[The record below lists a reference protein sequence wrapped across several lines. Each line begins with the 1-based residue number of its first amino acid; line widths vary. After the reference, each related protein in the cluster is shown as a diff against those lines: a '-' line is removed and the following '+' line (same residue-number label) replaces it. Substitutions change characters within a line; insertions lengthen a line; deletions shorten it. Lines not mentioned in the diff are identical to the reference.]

1 MTIYYNHS
9 YSSTP
14 YRDDSQASA
23 IGDCYCGD
31 SRLLG
36 VFMLYAGI
44 AADTTSEEVREAN
57 YQSLMQHTLA
67 AQPDTLFS
75 DSFNVDPAGVSRS
88 ILAWRDE
95 LVAAG
100 WDPRSY
106 EGSSAKLQFIKRME
120 LNVLP
125 KCSADCWA
133 EILHLCTER
142 RLLPDDARVVVTQPK
157 ETLRPNIAHI
167 LDSQQ
172 QHFGVAVEYAYTNKP
187 IAEGNLGSIQ
197 SLLLGNSTDKIT
209 LSANDPSFNYLKF
222 KHEDDALRY
231 IATQPTESHTLYY
244 SQMPKRLDNT
254 LRLLG
259 KPTCGSSQYAGEA
272 QTTLLFSTGNKLF
285 EYPLNIN
292 TIIDWLNMPVH
303 PIRYAL
309 RNVLRNAIISS
320 GGVYNAQWNEA
331 LEGYYKSFDEAERA
345 EVRTETEKQ
354 LKLFLPLPK
363 NDKIDMK
370 QLIEF
375 NKQLR
380 KWAHGA
386 SSIESVY
393 SPTIKEQ
400 LAAVCNYCDS
410 MIILLEGATDNI
422 TPLNIEKWCK
432 RIARPEA
439 YPQYRAELGSRDV
452 VSTSG
457 DIHDVANHVVWL
469 PAFDAGT
476 PHHPFYFLNSQELS
490 ELAEL
495 GVLVYDRKHYSIMN
509 RYASIRPLIYAQKLT
524 IVECDKIGGECTARH
539 PILLQLD
546 KCIAG
551 GLDPIAQRPAIAEE
565 HLEKQARVN
574 NKDEKNLASIQLED
588 GIELRE
594 RHERYTDEAK
604 MAESYSS
611 IDQLIQ
617 HPFNYVCERYAK
629 IDDQEVPSAQDIS
642 RTCGNVAHRI
652 IEKLFGNGHTMQEA
666 GRLMDESYDQIFD
679 EAINELGLLL
689 LRPEHTLDLA
699 RLRSGMSKV
708 AIQNF
713 FNILQDNGLTVI
725 ECEHNFER
733 VQWSEASSGAIL
745 ESRADM
751 VLRDENDNIVVLD
764 FKWSHNGGKYQRDLL
779 NESTALQLYL
789 YRMLAEREYKRSV
802 RTAYL
807 ILPDMTLLSHNA
819 FVNTTPIG
827 KDISTE
833 RMEQLANGYRL
844 RWEQLKSGFIERV
857 EEFTVGTG
865 EYGES
870 TERLNLYP
878 IYSDGKAYYKN
889 KFDKGHSKLK

>member
-14 YRDDSQASA
+14 YRDDSLASA

-31 SRLLG
+31 NRLLG

-57 YQSLMQHTLA
+57 YQSLMQHALA
-67 AQPDTLFS
+67 AQPDALFS
-75 DSFNVDPAGVSRS
+75 DSFNVDPAGVSRA

-106 EGSSAKLQFIKRME
+106 EGSSAKLQLIKRME
-120 LNVLP
+120 LNALP
-125 KCSADCWA
+125 RCSADCWA
-133 EILHLCTER
+133 EIIRLSSER
-142 RLLPDDARVVVTQPK
+142 RLLPNDARVVVTQPK
-157 ETLRPNIAHI
+157 ETLCPNIAHI
-167 LDSQQ
+167 LESQQ
-172 QHFGVAVEYAYTNKP
+172 QRFGVEVEYAYISKP
-187 IAEGNLGSIQ
+187 SAEGNLGTIQ
-197 SLLLGNSTDKIT
+197 SLLLNDSTDKIT
-209 LSANDPSFNYLKF
+209 LAADDPSLNYLKF

-231 IATQPTESHTLYY
+231 IATQPIESNTLYY

-309 RNVLRNAIISS
+309 RNVLRNTIISS
-320 GGVYNAQWNEA
+320 GGVYNAQWDEA

-345 EVRTETEKQ
+345 NVRTETEKQ

-363 NDKIDMK
+363 NDKIDIK

-380 KWAHGA
+380 MWAHGA
-386 SSIESVY
+386 SSWESTY
-393 SPTIKEQ
+393 APTIKEQ

-410 MIILLEGATDNI
+410 MIILLEGATDDI
-422 TPLNIEKWCK
+422 TPLNIERWCK
-432 RIARPEA
+432 RIAKPVV
-439 YPQYRAELGSRDV
+439 YPQYRAELGSSNV

-457 DIHDVANHVVWL
+457 DIHSVANHVVWA

-476 PHHPFYFLNSQELS
+476 SRYPFDFLNSDELK
-490 ELAEL
+490 ELTEL
-495 GVLVYDRKHYSIMN
+495 GVMVYDRKHHSIMN

-524 IVECDKIGGECTARH
+524 IIECDKIGGERTARH
-539 PILLQLD
+539 PILLQLE

-551 GLDPIAQRPAIAEE
+551 GLEPIAQRPCIADE
-565 HLEKQARVN
+565 HLEKQTMVVN
-574 NKDEKNLASIQLED
+574 EEESYKSIQLED
-588 GIELRE
+588 GIELKE
-594 RHERYTDEAK
+594 RHERYTDEEK
-604 MAESYSS
+604 RAESYSS

-629 IDDQEVPSAQDIS
+629 IDDQEVPSAQDIN

-652 IEKLFGNGHTMQEA
+652 IEKIFGDGHTMQEA
-666 GRLMDESYDQIFD
+666 GRMMDESYDQIFN

-699 RLRSGMSKV
+699 RLRSGMNRV
-708 AIQNF
+708 AMQNF
-713 FNILQDNGLTVI
+713 FEILNDNKLTVV
-725 ECEHNFER
+725 ECEHIFER
-733 VQWSEASSGAIL
+733 VQWSEASDGAVV

-764 FKWSHNGGKYQRDLL
+764 FKWNQNGGKYQRKSL
-779 NESTALQLYL
+779 EQSTALQLYL

-807 ILPDMTLLSHNA
+807 ILPDMTLLSHDAFHNA
-819 FVNTTPIG
+819 TPIG

-833 RMEQLANGYRL
+833 RMEQLANGYKL
-844 RWEQLKSGFIERV
+844 RWEQLKRGFVERV
-857 EEFTVGTG
+857 EGIAVGEG
-865 EYGES
+865 EYGEKADKF
-870 TERLNLYP
+870 NLYP
-878 IYSDGKAYYKN
+878 IYSDDKVYYVN

>member
-1 MTIYYNHS
+1 MTIYYNHN

-57 YQSLMQHTLA
+57 YQSLMQHILA
-67 AQPDTLFS
+67 TQPDALFS
-75 DSFNVDPAGVSRS
+75 NSFNVDPAGVSRS

-106 EGSSAKLQFIKRME
+106 EGNSDKLQFIKRME

-133 EILHLCTER
+133 EILRLCSER
-142 RLLPDDARVVVTQPK
+142 RLLPDNARVVVTQPK
-157 ETLRPNIAHI
+157 ETLLPNIAHI
-167 LDSQQ
+167 LDAQQ
-172 QHFGVAVEYAYTNKP
+172 QCFGVEVEYAYIDKP
-187 IAEGNLGSIQ
+187 CAEGNLGAIQ
-197 SLLLGNSTDKIT
+197 SLLLCNTTDKIT
-209 LSANDPSFNYLKF
+209 LAANDSSLNYLKF

-231 IATQPTESHTLYY
+231 VVTQPLEDHTLYY
-244 SQMPKRLDNT
+244 SQLPKRLDNT

-303 PIRYAL
+303 PMRYAL
-309 RNVLRNAIISS
+309 RNVLRNTIISS
-320 GGVYNAQWNEA
+320 GGVYNAKWDEA
-331 LEGYYKSFDEAERA
+331 LEDYYKSFNEDERA
-345 EVRTETEKQ
+345 NARTETEEQ
-354 LKLFLPLPK
+354 LKLFLPLPQ
-363 NDKIDMK
+363 NDKMDIK
-370 QLIEF
+370 QIIEF

-386 SSIESVY
+386 SSKESTY
-393 SPTIKEQ
+393 APTIKEQ

-410 MIILLEGATDNI
+410 MIILLEGATDDI
-422 TPLNIEKWCK
+422 TPLTIERWCK
-432 RIARPEA
+432 RIAKPTV
-439 YPQYRAELGSRDV
+439 YPQYRAELGSRNV
-452 VSTSG
+452 ISTSG
-457 DIHDVANHVVWL
+457 DIHSVANHVVWV

-476 PHHPFYFLNSQELS
+476 ARYPFDFLNSDELK

-495 GVLVYDRKHYSIMN
+495 GVMIYDRKHHSIMN
-509 RYASIRPLIYAQKLT
+509 RYASIRPLIYAQHVT
-524 IVECDKIGGECTARH
+524 IIECDKIGGECTARH

-546 KCIAG
+546 ECIVD
-551 GLDPIAQRPAIAEE
+551 GLKPIAQHPSMADE
-565 HLEKQARVN
+565 HLEKQTMVVN
-574 NKDEKNLASIQLED
+574 EEESYKSIQLED
-588 GIELRE
+588 GIELKE
-594 RHERYTDEAK
+594 RHERYTDEEK
-604 MAESYSS
+604 RAESYSS

-629 IDDQEVPSAQDIS
+629 IDDQEVPSAQDIN

-652 IEKLFGNGHTMQEA
+652 IEKLFGNGNTMKEA
-666 GRLMDESYDQIFD
+666 ARLMDESYDQIFN

-699 RLRSGMSKV
+699 RLRSGMNRV
-708 AIQNF
+708 AMHNF

-725 ECEHNFER
+725 ECEHIFER
-733 VQWSEASSGAIL
+733 VQWSEASDGAVV

-764 FKWSHNGGKYQRDLL
+764 FKWNQNGGKYQRKSL
-779 NESTALQLYL
+779 EQSTALQLYL

-833 RMEQLANGYRL
+833 RMEQLANGYKL
-844 RWEQLKSGFIERV
+844 RWEQLKRGFVERV
-857 EEFTVGTG
+857 EGIAVGEG
-865 EYGES
+865 EYGEKADKF
-870 TERLNLYP
+870 NLYP
-878 IYSDGKAYYKN
+878 IYSDDKVYYVN

>member
-14 YRDDSQASA
+14 YRDDSLASA

-31 SRLLG
+31 NRLLG

-57 YQSLMQHTLA
+57 YQSLMQHALA
-67 AQPDTLFS
+67 AQPDALFS
-75 DSFNVDPAGVSRS
+75 DSFNVDPAGVSRA

-100 WDPRSY
+100 WDPQSY

-120 LNVLP
+120 LNALP
-125 KCSADCWA
+125 RCSADCWA
-133 EILHLCTER
+133 EILRLCSER
-142 RLLPDDARVVVTQPK
+142 RLLPNDARVVVTQPK
-157 ETLRPNIAHI
+157 ETLCPNIAHI
-167 LDSQQ
+167 LESQQ
-172 QHFGVAVEYAYTNKP
+172 QRFGVEVEYAYISKP
-187 IAEGNLGSIQ
+187 SAEGNLGAIQ
-197 SLLLGNSTDKIT
+197 SLLLNDSTDKIT
-209 LSANDPSFNYLKF
+209 LAADDPSLNYLKF

-231 IATQPTESHTLYY
+231 IATQPIESNTLYY

-309 RNVLRNAIISS
+309 RNVLRNTIISS
-320 GGVYNAQWNEA
+320 GGIYNAQWNEA

-345 EVRTETEKQ
+345 NVRTETEKQ

-363 NDKIDMK
+363 NDKIDIK

-380 KWAHGA
+380 MWAHGA
-386 SSIESVY
+386 SSWESTY
-393 SPTIKEQ
+393 APTIKEQ

-410 MIILLEGATDNI
+410 MIILLEGATDDI
-422 TPLNIEKWCK
+422 TPLNIERWCK
-432 RIARPEA
+432 RIAKPVV
-439 YPQYRAELGSRDV
+439 YPQYRAELGSSNV

-457 DIHDVANHVVWL
+457 DIHSVANHVVWS

-476 PHHPFYFLNSQELS
+476 SRYPFDFLNSDELK
-490 ELAEL
+490 ELTEL
-495 GVLVYDRKHYSIMN
+495 GVMVYDRKHHSIMN

-524 IVECDKIGGECTARH
+524 IIECDKIGGERTARH
-539 PILLQLD
+539 PILLQLE

-551 GLDPIAQRPAIAEE
+551 GLEPIAQHPCIADE
-565 HLEKQARVN
+565 HLEKQTMVVN
-574 NKDEKNLASIQLED
+574 EEESYKSIQLED
-588 GIELRE
+588 GIELKE
-594 RHERYTDEAK
+594 RHERYTDEEK
-604 MAESYSS
+604 RAESYSS

-629 IDDQEVPSAQDIS
+629 IDDQEVPSAQDIN

-652 IEKLFGNGHTMQEA
+652 IEKIFGDGHTMQEA
-666 GRLMDESYDQIFD
+666 GRMMDESYDQIFN

-699 RLRSGMSKV
+699 RLRSGMDRV
-708 AIQNF
+708 AMQNF
-713 FNILQDNGLTVI
+713 FDILNDNKLTVV
-725 ECEHNFER
+725 ECEHIFER
-733 VQWSEASSGAIL
+733 VQWSEASDGAVV

-764 FKWSHNGGKYQRDLL
+764 FKWNQNGGKYQRKSL
-779 NESTALQLYL
+779 EQSTALQLYL

-807 ILPDMTLLSHNA
+807 ILPDMTLLSHDAFHNA
-819 FVNTTPIG
+819 TPIG

-833 RMEQLANGYRL
+833 RMEQLANSYKL
-844 RWEQLKSGFIERV
+844 RWEQLKRGFVERV
-857 EEFTVGTG
+857 EGIAVGEG
-865 EYGES
+865 EYGEKADKF
-870 TERLNLYP
+870 NLYP
-878 IYSDGKAYYKN
+878 IYSDDKVYYVN